1 MKESVRY
8 IHEETVHNFKAAREV
23 VPFLLEILDVRSVVD
38 VGCGIGTWLKVFEE
52 NEVKDILGIDGNYV
66 DKTLLKIDKSKFLE
80 YNLEELYTTKK
91 KFDLAISLEVA
102 EHLSIDSANVFVK
115 TITNLSDTVVFSA
128 AIPYQ
133 GGQNHINEQEP
144 NYWIEK
150 FENEG
155 FKLFD
160 ILRPLFWDNTE
171 VDSWYRQNMLLFTKN
186 RDLLAKLDSYESFGG
201 KHLVHP
207 VLSQGKTGSVN
218 YYKNQLERIEQGKK
232 DIRFYWSLLLK
243 ALKRKVS

>member
-80 YNLEELYTTKK
+80 YDLEELYTTKK

-102 EHLSIDSANVFVK
+102 EHIDGK
-115 TITNLSDTVVFSA
+115 YSD
-128 AIPYQ
+128 
-133 GGQNHINEQEP
+133 N
-144 NYWIEK
+144 
-150 FENEG
+150 
-155 FKLFD
+155 
-160 ILRPLFWDNTE
+160 
-171 VDSWYRQNMLLFTKN
+171 
-186 RDLLAKLDSYESFGG
+186 
-201 KHLVHP
+201 
-207 VLSQGKTGSVN
+207 
-218 YYKNQLERIEQGKK
+218 
-232 DIRFYWSLLLK
+232 
-243 ALKRKVS
+243 